1 MFRFYYKAVETYF
14 SSETLQEDYFMKKTV
29 CAALALALSA
39 VMVFGNGQTEA
50 PASKGPVTLKWA
62 LWDYAQ
68 TVYYKP
74 LIDAFQAEHPDIKVE
89 PLDLGS
95 TDYQTMLS
103 TQLTGGDS
111 SIDVVTIKDIPGYA
125 TLVKAGQ
132 LLSLNDIIKTN
143 KIDIGAYSGA
153 AEQMTVDGKL
163 YELPFRSDF
172 RIVYYN
178 KDLFDKAGVAYPAND
193 MTWDQ
198 YDALA
203 RKMTSGS
210 GSAKVYGVHYHT
222 WRSIVQC
229 KAILDGKHTVVA
241 PPYDFMKPYYQR
253 VLDEQ
258 KDGICMD
265 YAQLKT
271 TSTHYSGVFYNNSVA
286 MMEMGSWFISTLS
299 NQIAQGKTE
308 VKNWGI
314 VRLPHAQGVKAGTTV
329 GTLTGMGISTASKHS
344 KEAAEFVTFLTGE
357 KGAEILAKTGNY
369 PGILNDKMAG
379 ILAGMKG
386 FPQDANSREAL
397 KSSKIYLEIAYSG
410 KAPQIDA
417 ALNRSHDNIMTLNCS
432 LDDGIAQMNKDVSDI
447 LTKN

>member
-1 MFRFYYKAVETYF
+1 
-14 SSETLQEDYFMKKTV
+14 MKKTV
-29 CAALALALSA
+29 GAVMALVLSA
-39 VMVFGNGQTEA
+39 GMVFANGQKEA
-50 PASKGPVTLKWA
+50 PAAKGPVTLKWA

-74 LIDAFQAEHPDIKVE
+74 LIEAFEAENPNIKIE

-132 LLSLNDIIKTN
+132 LVNLNDYVKAK
-143 KIDIGAYSGA
+143 KINLAQYNGG
-153 AEQMTVDGKL
+153 AEQMTVNGNL

-178 KDLFDKAGVAYPAND
+178 KDVFDKAGEKYPTND
-193 MTWDQ
+193 MTWAQ

-210 GSAKVYGVHYHT
+210 GAAKVYGTHYHT

-229 KAILDGKHTVVA
+229 EAILDGKNTVVN
-241 PPYDFMKPYYQR
+241 PPYDFMKPYYER
-253 VLDEQ
+253 VLNEQ
-258 KDGICMD
+258 QDGICMD

-314 VRLPHAQGVKAGTTV
+314 VKLPHADGVKAGTTV
-329 GTLTGMGISTASKHS
+329 GTITGIAVSNASK
-344 KEAAEFVTFLTGE
+344 KKDAALAFAAFLTSE
-357 KGAEILAKTGNY
+357 KGATVLAKTGNY
-369 PGILNDKMAG
+369 PGIMNDNIAG
-379 ILAGMKG
+379 ILSGMKG
-386 FPQDANSREAL
+386 FPQDAASKEAL
-397 KSSKIYLEIAYSG
+397 KTTKLYLEIAYSD
-410 KAPQIDA
+410 KALQIDA
-417 ALNRSHDNIMTLNCS
+417 ALNRAHDSIMTKNCT
-432 LDDGIAQMNKDVSDI
+432 LDEGIAQMNKDVKDI
-447 LTKN
+447 LSK

>member
-1 MFRFYYKAVETYF
+1 
-14 SSETLQEDYFMKKTV
+14 MKKIV
-29 CAALALALSA
+29 GAAAAAVLAMG
-39 VMVFGNGQTEA
+39 MVFAGGSGDKKA
-50 PASKGPVTLKWA
+50 ASKNEPVTLKWA

-74 LIDAFQAEHPDIKVE
+74 LIEAFEASHPNIKIE

-95 TDYQTMLS
+95 SDYSTMLS

-132 LLSLNDIIKTN
+132 LLSLDSIVKDQ
-143 KIDIGAYSGA
+143 KIDLKKYNGA

-172 RIVYYN
+172 RVVFYN
-178 KDLFDKAGVAYPAND
+178 KDLFDKAGVAYPSND
-193 MTWDQ
+193 MTWEE

-210 GSAKVYGVHYHT
+210 GASKVYGVHYHT
-222 WRSIVQC
+222 WRSIIQC
-229 KAILDGKHTVVA
+229 QAILEGKTVVQ
-241 PPYDFMKPYYQR
+241 PPYDFMKPYYER
-253 VLDEQ
+253 VLKQQ

-286 MMEMGSWFISTLS
+286 MMEMGSWFISTLGS
-299 NQIAQGKTE
+299 QIAQGKTE

-314 VRLPHAQGVKAGTTV
+314 VKEPHAKGVKPGTTV
-329 GTLTGMGISTASKHS
+329 GTLTGVGVSMASKHW
-344 KEAAEFVTFLTGE
+344 KEAGEFVAFLCGAQ
-357 KGAEILAKTGNY
+357 GAEVLAKTGNY
-369 PGILNDKMAG
+369 PALMNEQIVKILTKMP
-379 ILAGMKG
+379 G
-386 FPQDANSREAL
+386 FPQDKNSIDAL
-397 KSSKIYLEIAYSG
+397 QTAKICLEIAYSD
-410 KAPQIDA
+410 KAPQVEA
-417 ALNRSHDNIMTLNCS
+417 ALNRVHDNIMTLNCT
-432 LDDGIAQMNKDVSDI
+432 LDEGIKQANEDVKAVLSR
-447 LTKN
+447 

>member
-1 MFRFYYKAVETYF
+1 
-14 SSETLQEDYFMKKTV
+14 MKKTLSV
-29 CAALALALSA
+29 IAALFLSVGA
-39 VMVFGNGQTEA
+39 VFANGQKDS
-50 PASKGPVTLKWA
+50 PSSKGTVTLKWA

-74 LIDAFQAEHPDIKVE
+74 LIEAFEAAHPGIKIE

-132 LLSLNDIIKTN
+132 LLALNDYVKAG
-143 KIDIGAYSGA
+143 KIDLSQYSGA

-172 RIVYYN
+172 RVVFYN
-178 KDLFDKAGVAYPAND
+178 KDLFNKAGGAYPSND

-210 GSAKVYGVHYHT
+210 GAGKVYGVHYHV

-229 KAILDGKHTVVA
+229 ESILDGKHTVVT
-241 PPYDFMKPYYQR
+241 PPYDFMKPYYER
-253 VLDEQ
+253 VLKEQ

-265 YAQLKT
+265 YAELKT

-286 MMEMGSWFISTLS
+286 MMEMGSWFISTLA

-314 VRLPHAQGVKAGTTV
+314 VKLPHAPGVKPGTTV
-329 GTLTGMGISTASKHS
+329 GTLTGIGISTASKHRA
-344 KEAAEFVTFLTGE
+344 EACEFVQFLTGE
-357 KGAEILAKTGNY
+357 QAAEILAKTGNY
-369 PGILNDKMAG
+369 PGILNDTTAG

-386 FPQDANSREAL
+386 FPQDANSKESL
-397 KSSKIYLEIAYSG
+397 KTAKIYLEIAYSG
-410 KAPQIDA
+410 KSPQIEA
-417 ALNRSHDNIMTLNCS
+417 ALNRAHDNIMTLNCT
-432 LDDGIAQMNKDVSDI
+432 LDEGIAQMNKDVADI
-447 LTKN
+447 LSK